1 MPSQRCSKYR
11 LWCHGRRPCCVWVL
25 RSNAP
30 INCVCPS
37 HQGAPNLIG
46 DTSRGVRLFQ
56 LFRTHLGSSPA
67 CKALHRLSFSRENP
81 DTLGRQR
88 KKKLVS
94 GKSAT
99 TDCPH
104 CAIFIALSLSLAPID
119 MHQVPFASCR
129 CEAEDFKKRK
139 SGSSRAIQEH
149 LGETFF
155 CSCWH
160 PLIEA

>member
-1 MPSQRCSKYR
+1 MPTQRCSKYR
-11 LWCHGRRPCCVWVL
+11 LWRHGRRPCCVWVL

-56 LFRTHLGSSPA
+56 LFRTHPGSSPA
-67 CKALHRLSFSRENP
+67 CKALHRLSFSRKNP

-94 GKSAT
+94 GMSAT
-99 TDCPH
+99 H

-119 MHQVPFASCR
+119 MQQVPFASCR
-129 CEAEDFKKRK
+129 CGAEALKYTEV
-139 SGSSRAIQEH
+139 G
-149 LGETFF
+149 
-155 CSCWH
+155 
-160 PLIEA
+160 